1 MRLKF
6 LNWFLKINKSS
17 QCCGRRTPLP
27 FRRVLLL
34 RHPSYGFWLFV
45 RRVCCAGGGG
55 GGGAAAAAS
64 DSGAAFSLKKLVQ
77 LSSFFRVKL
86 YRQLQDFTVLILV
99 VCAGC
104 IT

>member
-1 MRLKF
+1 ML
-6 LNWFLKINKSS
+6 WPPYSPSVSS
-17 QCCGRRTPLP
+17 SFAATC
-27 FRRVLLL
+27 
-34 RHPSYGFWLFV
+34 PSYGFWLFV